1 MEPPAPGE
9 RPHLLGRHLHSAERI
24 DGSDASARASWA
36 RIVSALA
43 ACAIALSLATA
54 QPASAQQF
62 EGQLAKGA
70 SGPYEIT
77 VFANPTS
84 PLAGLG
90 SRITVGVVTTADG
103 RPATD
108 VDVLI
113 IMTRP
118 DGTLAGEVEAVQL
131 PTNSQFY
138 QVPVTLDDPGTWSFT
153 VAAESALGLGTVDG
167 SLTVRERNTS
177 GLSGELLWGVVMV
190 VLVAGGIAVWLTARR
205 RGAQA

>member
-1 MEPPAPGE
+1 M
-9 RPHLLGRHLHSAERI
+9 GRHLHSAERI

-103 RPATD
+103 PPATD

-118 DGTLAGEVEAVQL
+118 DRTLAGGAEAGE
-131 PTNSQFY
+131 SE
-138 QVPVTLDDPGTWSFT
+138 GTS
-153 VAAESALGLGTVDG
+153 VLGEEPSGLDG
-167 SLTVRERNTS
+167 STHPGAAS
-177 GLSGELLWGVVMV
+177 GPAAD
-190 VLVAGGIAVWLTARR
+190 AGGRPGDTLS
-205 RGAQA
+205 